1 MRRENPMSDPKKG
14 ASDICPASK
23 FAREQQS
30 HFLTAMDR
38 GSLGA
43 LVKQGEEE
51 LKANGCKPLP
61 QSNILRKPTSML
73 GGVRG

>member
-1 MRRENPMSDPKKG
+1 MVGPKD

-30 HFLTAMDR
+30 HFITAKDR
-38 GSLGA
+38 GVLGA
-43 LVKQGEEE
+43 LAREGEAQ

-61 QSNILRKPTSML
+61 QPTKVRTPTSIL
-73 GGVRG
+73 GDRG